1 MQYTQYMITKE
12 ILSADFKGSS
22 KGLLRTTYTFIYI
35 YTIYI
40 YGNPHYVLLTNNDK
54 F

>member
-1 MQYTQYMITKE
+1 MQCTQYMITKE

-22 KGLLRTTYTFIYI
+22 KGLLRTTYTYI
-35 YTIYI
+35 YTIYM
-40 YGNPHYVLLTNNDK
+40 YENEHYVLRTNNDK